1 MVSIKEEVKCPYT
14 DSTVERAFGQEVNLF
29 MHCHLRGYDKDGKGE
44 QLHSKYYDNYG
55 APVEILKSWS
65 EGYHEIEQYLSKFNF
80 ELYNNEIMDFPLVA
94 GVAGG
99 VHLYKSLHSDK
110 PWNWTGWVPLQ
121 RKWLSEGKFF
131 SNRLVS
137 EKKFI

>member
-1 MVSIKEEVKCPYT
+1 MMNTTKEVKCPYT
-14 DSTVERAFGQEVNLF
+14 NSSVERAFGEEVNLF
-29 MHCHLRGYDKDGKGE
+29 MHCHMRGYDKDGEGK
-44 QLHSKYYDNYG
+44 QLHSEYYDKYG
-55 APVEILKSWS
+55 APVDILDSWL
-65 EGYHEIEQYLSKFNF
+65 EGYHVIEKLLSSYFNLC
-80 ELYNNEIMDFPLVA
+80 ENEAIDFPLVA

-131 SNRLVS
+131 SNRLVLQN
-137 EKKFI
+137 K